1 MATLIQ
7 AVNIKTEIG
16 VEVNVV
22 ETVGFSAGES
32 ETEST
37 TKSITAAMEIPDSH
51 KMTVAIVANK
61 YKTNVPYTATLEK
74 RFYDGTK
81 TKQKISGMFKGVSID
96 EVKVKYGVIEPLQ
109 SISNSLFG
117 EQETVRRRRRRA
129 TFSCDPAFAPVDE
142 VTYED
147 HNAFYDL
154 VFGPDYDY
162 DSGIPGKCA
171 DNAQCTKDGENF
183 VCVCKDGFQGD
194 GEVSKSIYILFSLII
209 GRP

>member
-1 MATLIQ
+1 M
-7 AVNIKTEIG
+7 
-16 VEVNVV
+16 NVV
-22 ETVGFSAGES
+22 STVGFSSGES
-32 ETEST
+32 TTEST

-142 VTYED
+142 VTHED
-147 HNAFYDL
+147 FNAFYYL

-162 DSGIPGKCA
+162 DLTGIPGECA

-183 VCVCKDGFQGD
+183 ICVCKDGFQGD
-194 GEVSKSIYILFSLII
+194 GEVSKSIHILFSLII
-209 GRP
+209 RRP

>member
-1 MATLIQ
+1 M
-7 AVNIKTEIG
+7 
-16 VEVNVV
+16 NVV

-183 VCVCKDGFQGD
+183 ICVCKDGFEGD
-194 GEVSKSIYILFSLII
+194 GEVSKSIHILFSLII

>member
-1 MATLIQ
+1 M
-7 AVNIKTEIG
+7 
-16 VEVNVV
+16 NVV
-22 ETVGFSAGES
+22 STEGFSSGES
-32 ETEST
+32 TTEST

-117 EQETVRRRRRRA
+117 EQETVRRRRKRRS
-129 TFSCDPAFAPVDE
+129 TFSCDPEELYNNF
-142 VTYED
+142 YEQLY
-147 HNAFYDL
+147 NNY
-154 VFGPDYDY
+154 DYDY
-162 DSGIPGKCA
+162 YSYANLLEVNVIEDACG
-171 DNAQCTKDGENF
+171 DNAQCKETRDGLF
-183 VCVCKDGFQGD
+183 CVCDDGFDGD
-194 GEVSKSIYILFSLII
+194 GQVSKSMHILYSPK
-209 GRP
+209 RAQPK